1 VIVPVLS
8 SFSMRPV
15 SRLTTFVAVALSLT
29 APLHSG
35 GAQVAPSAARTG
47 TPASAAAQA
56 PRTVEGRVRRP
67 MGEQGDSTGMG
78 PAANVW
84 VTLHRV
90 GSDTAGAIDSTRS
103 DAAGRYRFRYV
114 PRGAGDAVY
123 FASSTWDG
131 IAYFT
136 APLRSANARD
146 DAAEITVFDTT
157 SRTFPLTVKGRHL
170 IVSRPDSTDRRTIVE
185 VFELSNDSLK
195 ALVSVDTTTLRPTW
209 SVSIPATAMDVRV
222 NDGDI
227 SPNAFVASN
236 GRASVY
242 SPIAPGIKQVAFTYK
257 LPNSSFPL
265 ALTSEDGAV
274 VFEVLLEEPQ
284 GSVSGQ
290 GFTAV
295 EPVSLEGRNFKRS
308 LAQDLKPDTRIV
320 IELPSTGTPGRNLY
334 IAALLAAIGFMM
346 LLVLSRSMQ
355 RTASKRAGAAITP
368 SLRPRESEA
377 PLADRLAQEIAAL
390 DATYARQQEPSASV
404 QQAYTTR
411 RAELRAALAAEL
423 GQPFDSSESK

>member
-1 VIVPVLS
+1 
-8 SFSMRPV
+8 M
-15 SRLTTFVAVALSLT
+15 
-29 APLHSG
+29 
-35 GAQVAPSAARTG
+35 
-47 TPASAAAQA
+47 
-56 PRTVEGRVRRP
+56 
-67 MGEQGDSTGMG
+67 
-78 PAANVW
+78 
-84 VTLHRV
+84 
-90 GSDTAGAIDSTRS
+90 
-103 DAAGRYRFRYV
+103 
-114 PRGAGDAVY
+114 
-123 FASSTWDG
+123 
-131 IAYFT
+131 
-136 APLRSANARD
+136 
-146 DAAEITVFDTT
+146 
-157 SRTFPLTVKGRHL
+157 
-170 IVSRPDSTDRRTIVE
+170 
-185 VFELSNDSLK
+185 
-195 ALVSVDTTTLRPTW
+195 
-209 SVSIPATAMDVRV
+209 
-222 NDGDI
+222 
-227 SPNAFVASN
+227 
-236 GRASVY
+236 
-242 SPIAPGIKQVAFTYK
+242 
-257 LPNSSFPL
+257 
-265 ALTSEDGAV
+265 
-274 VFEVLLEEPQ
+274 
-284 GSVSGQ
+284 SGQ

>member
-1 VIVPVLS
+1 
-8 SFSMRPV
+8 
-15 SRLTTFVAVALSLT
+15 
-29 APLHSG
+29 
-35 GAQVAPSAARTG
+35 
-47 TPASAAAQA
+47 
-56 PRTVEGRVRRP
+56 
-67 MGEQGDSTGMG
+67 MGEQGDTTGMG

-90 GSDTAGAIDSTRS
+90 GSDSAGAVDSIRT
-103 DAAGRYRFRYV
+103 DAAGRYQFRYM
-114 PRGAGDAVY
+114 PRGVSDAVY
-123 FASSTWDG
+123 FASSTWHG

-136 APLRSANARD
+136 APLRSVNASG

-157 SRTFPLTVKGRHL
+157 SRTFPLSVKGRHL
-170 IVSRPDSTDRRTIVE
+170 IVSRPDSSDRRTIVE

-195 ALVSVDTTTLRPTW
+195 ALVSVDTTVLRPTW

-236 GRASVY
+236 GKASIY
-242 SPIAPGIKQVAFTYK
+242 SPIAPGMKQVAFTYK

-265 ALTSEDGAV
+265 ALTSEEGAV
-274 VFEVLLEEPQ
+274 VFEVLLEESQ
-284 GSVSGQ
+284 GTVSGQ

-308 LAQDLKPDTRIV
+308 LAQDLKPGTRIV

-334 IAALLAAIGFMM
+334 IAALLAAIGFLM

-355 RTASKRAGAAITP
+355 RAANKRAGTP
-368 SLRPRESEA
+368 TAPTLRPRESEA
-377 PLADRLAQEIAAL
+377 SFADRLAQEISAL
-390 DATYARQQEPSASV
+390 DATYARQQNPSESV
-404 QQAYTTR
+404 QQAYAAR
-411 RAELRAALAAEL
+411 RAELRAALAEEL
-423 GQPFDSSESK
+423 GQPYDGSA